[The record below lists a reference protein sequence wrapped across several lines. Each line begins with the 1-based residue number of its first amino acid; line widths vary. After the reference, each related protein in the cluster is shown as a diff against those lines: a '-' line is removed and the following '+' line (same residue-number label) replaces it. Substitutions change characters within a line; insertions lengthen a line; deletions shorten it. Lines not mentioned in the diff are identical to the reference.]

1 MFLDKIRSYAA
12 QVMMEIILIVLCL
25 VLALS
30 APNFL
35 TLANLLNVLRTISMQ
50 GIIAFGMT
58 MVIVSGEIDLSVGSA
73 AGFAGC
79 LIAYLTKVG
88 IPIPIGVMMTLAVGF
103 GIGSFTGVM
112 RTKYQVPSFITTLA
126 LLTGLRG
133 GALLITK
140 GFTLTPFPDWFK
152 FLGGGYLFRMPFPA
166 LVLIVAF
173 IGIHFVMTYTSFGRS
188 VYAVGG
194 NAETARLCGMDV
206 TLVRILVL
214 AITGTLCSLSG
225 IMLASRINSGSP
237 SAGQGW
243 ELEVISAVIIGGTSL
258 AGGVGTVW
266 GTLIGVVFIGVITNG
281 MTLLN
286 VPIYGQLVVKGLL
299 ILVAV
304 LINRM
309 QQTSH

>member
-1 MFLDKIRSYAA
+1 
-12 QVMMEIILIVLCL
+12 MMEIILIVLCL